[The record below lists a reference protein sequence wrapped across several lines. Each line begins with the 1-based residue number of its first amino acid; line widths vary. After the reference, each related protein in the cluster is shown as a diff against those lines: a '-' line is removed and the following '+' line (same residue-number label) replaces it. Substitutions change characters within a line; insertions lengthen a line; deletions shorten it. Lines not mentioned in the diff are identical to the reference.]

1 MIRRHPALLLFS
13 IIAIC
18 ASGAVRPTHPPSQG
32 PCSQEHDVWVSH
44 ILEKMEAIKPGM
56 TREELLKVFRTEGG
70 LSTGLH
76 RTFVSRDCSY
86 FRVDVDFEAAGR
98 PNRDAN
104 GRVTVVEDKR
114 DIIAKASRPYL
125 QFGIAD

>member
-1 MIRRHPALLLFS
+1 M
-13 IIAIC
+13 
-18 ASGAVRPTHPPSQG
+18 
-32 PCSQEHDVWVSH
+32 SH
-44 ILEKMEAIKPGM
+44 ILEKMEAIKPGL

-86 FRVDVDFEAAGR
+86 FRVDVDFEAVGR
-98 PNRDAN
+98 PNRDGD

-114 DIIAKASRPYL
+114 DIIIKASRPYL

>member
-1 MIRRHPALLLFS
+1 MTRRRPALLLFS
-13 IIAIC
+13 IVAIY
-18 ASGAVRPTHPPSQG
+18 ASSAVRPTHAPSQG
-32 PCSQEHDVWVSH
+32 PCSQEHEVWVSH

-86 FRVDVDFEAAGR
+86 FKVDVDFEAVGR
-98 PNRDAN
+98 PNRDAD

-114 DIIAKASRPYL
+114 DVIVRASRPYL
-125 QFGIAD
+125 QFGNAD

>member
-1 MIRRHPALLLFS
+1 M
-13 IIAIC
+13 
-18 ASGAVRPTHPPSQG
+18 
-32 PCSQEHDVWVSH
+32 
-44 ILEKMEAIKPGM
+44 EKMEAIKPGM

-86 FRVDVDFEAAGR
+86 FKVDVDFEAIGR
-98 PNRDAN
+98 PNRDGD